1 LFLQVINDILDI
13 SKLNHDPKLKLEK
26 RKFSLRKCLKG
37 IYASNDLLQRFVHQL
52 VDFGFNLSLPPP
64 ADTLN
69 MARHQAT
76 TNLHNKVVHLIE
88 CPPDMEDS
96 SSLQQILARVE
107 KGSTTP
113 PLPRVMKDKT
123 LLPLVWKIER
133 DVPDILIGDSMRLTQ
148 IVLNLCSNAVKV
160 SKYSIRNLEN
170 AWHSRKITVYFSI
183 ALI

>member
-1 LFLQVINDILDI
+1 
-13 SKLNHDPKLKLEK
+13 
-26 RKFSLRKCLKG
+26 
-37 IYASNDLLQRFVHQL
+37 
-52 VDFGFNLSLPPP
+52 
-64 ADTLN
+64 

-76 TNLHNKVVHLIE
+76 TNLHNKVVHLVE
-88 CPPDMEDS
+88 CPPDMDDS

-113 PLPRVMKDKT
+113 PLPRVMKGKT

-160 SKYSIRNLEN
+160 STHFIRHL
-170 AWHSRKITVYFSI
+170 AMHGDSRQCMEPQYKP
-183 ALI
+183 ALRTILVLL